1 MSYLQA
7 VVIFLY
13 FFFEIKKFQRLKQ
26 KKAITWIIHKL
37 IYAAQRMKL
46 YLYTA
51 NALQQSRSACPKG
64 KIRQR

>member
-37 IYAAQRMKL
+37 ICAAWPVKL
-46 YLYTA
+46 
-51 NALQQSRSACPKG
+51 
-64 KIRQR
+64 